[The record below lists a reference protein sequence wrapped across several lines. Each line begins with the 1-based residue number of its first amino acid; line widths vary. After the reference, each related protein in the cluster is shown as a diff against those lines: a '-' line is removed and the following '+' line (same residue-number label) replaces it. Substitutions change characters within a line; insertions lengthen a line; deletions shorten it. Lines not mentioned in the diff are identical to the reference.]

1 MWVHTCVCC
10 TNAGSVLCVCYK
22 CACTGMLHIYAG
34 MCVYACVLYM
44 GIGVHCVYTCASMCC
59 VYICVYMDVLC
70 VPVCYTC
77 VTCMCC
83 VYVYVYMCL
92 TIFFFKMAVLWWK
105 PFPLG
110 TTVLGTNTWVKL
122 PYVCPRRLTGGCAQ
136 IHSTPKWGDARGTN
150 KHSQHPKS

>member
-1 MWVHTCVCC
+1 
-10 TNAGSVLCVCYK
+10 
-22 CACTGMLHIYAG
+22 
-34 MCVYACVLYM
+34 
-44 GIGVHCVYTCASMCC
+44 
-59 VYICVYMDVLC
+59 
-70 VPVCYTC
+70 
-77 VTCMCC
+77 
-83 VYVYVYMCL
+83 MCL

-122 PYVCPRRLTGGCAQ
+122 PYVCPRRLAGGCAQ